1 MIVRRRD
8 MQRVNPPAA
17 WRHKASA
24 AQTAVRD
31 GLKTPSE
38 LSSVWGELK
47 SELSRLSHGKCWYCE
62 SRQTRSDNAVDHF
75 RPKSDYPW
83 LAFSYENYRFAC
95 SFCNSPHRS
104 PVTGRSQGK
113 SNFFPLFENS
123 LQAKDQTEID
133 SKQPILLDP
142 CNATDPGLLDFR
154 SDGTP
159 CPRFADNPI
168 FRRRVEESIRIYHLD
183 HPELVE
189 QRRVLALRLEGWI
202 RVADALYPRVLQGD
216 QVTQQAFAGFVGNIG
231 QALDDQAE
239 LSVFARRIVT
249 NHRTK
254 PWIEPIL
261 DT

>member
-1 MIVRRRD
+1 
-8 MQRVNPPAA
+8 MQQINPSAA
-17 WRHKASA
+17 WRKKAA
-24 AQTAVRD
+24 DAQKKVRD
-31 GLKTPSE
+31 GLNKPSD
-38 LSSVWGELK
+38 LSSVWGDLK
-47 SELSRLSHGKCWYCE
+47 PELSKLSFGKCWYCE

-95 SFCNSPHRS
+95 SFCNSPHRN

-113 SNFFPLFENS
+113 SDFFPLLENS
-123 LQAKDQTEID
+123 PQATSEAEIA
-133 SKQPILLDP
+133 SEQPILLDP
-142 CNATDPGLLDFR
+142 CNAADPGLLDFL

-168 FRRRVEESIRIYHLD
+168 FVRRVKESIRLYNLD

-189 QRRVLALRLEGWI
+189 QRRVLSLKLDEWI
-202 RVADALYPRVLQGD
+202 KTANVLYPKVLNGD
-216 QVTQQAFAGFVGNIG
+216 LLLQRAFQTFVGDIAR
-231 QALDDQAE
+231 ALDDKAE
-239 LSVFARRIVT
+239 LSVFARRIVAT
-249 NHRTK
+249 HRAK